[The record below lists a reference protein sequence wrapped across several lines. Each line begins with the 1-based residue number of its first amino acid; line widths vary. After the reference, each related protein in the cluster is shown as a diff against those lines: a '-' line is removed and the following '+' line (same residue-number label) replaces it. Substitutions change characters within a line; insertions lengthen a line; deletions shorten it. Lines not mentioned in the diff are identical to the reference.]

1 MGTSSGS
8 GFQAGRRV
16 ASESK
21 ESSSRDIQHDSSS
34 ADSGWGGIGAFS
46 DEYDLYPKI
55 LQDVQRA
62 LKLKQRREAR
72 RKSGYPS
79 GSPSDRPSSPLRS
92 SILPESSNGI
102 SHLGH
107 SLPTAT
113 SIPST
118 SVPTAP
124 LTTDID
130 FSPSTGLST
139 SQRRRRLLH
148 PIPLSSDGGKTLD
161 WSGSGFGDEDEKGER
176 TDSKGDKRWSLKRE
190 KEKERELALLLPN
203 AEESKRQEEEYIVK
217 LSRIKTLSSQ
227 STSKKVAI
235 TADQLGRRYS
245 LIYNSFGFNLLQVS
259 KWYAGQDKLVRSS
272 LENAE
277 PFIWLKHL
285 EKRKHHA
292 EGGELVD
299 VHKDDGNHTTAT
311 TSRPPWHLSAL
322 IMEEYVHAQNAKDRP
337 QVNLPPPAQ
346 INPIRPMGSIPEHPL
361 SPLDEQ
367 SQLPAHPFIIPS
379 GYSTPSAPSA
389 YSPPSIYSNSTYSPP
404 STYSAPS
411 APYSPNHNSP
421 YPQFDS
427 NSRYSPQQSQAQI
440 EAGRIS
446 FEPILEPL
454 SVLTSASTA
463 QEHHSSRYLQPPSAA
478 RPSNESRRSLE
489 STGTKEE
496 LAMEMKRRQEREE
509 RREAEEAREDMEYE
523 LKAQLVASCKDS
535 NTHIRSVLNHIA
547 QRMREYEVCQQSF
560 RENHHPGLED
570 RSDLSNL
577 TLPHELL
584 EAFSHDPA
592 NVTSS
597 TKRLKS
603 YRAVDDIHHRLMK
616 QRAVFREFLDQN
628 QTSNGTRSDAD
639 DEDILQDP
647 IDSLLRTL
655 KELEDHRMRIV
666 DKEKEVSEMLRE
678 TQIVHAEVKKV
689 YNDTL
694 VHTSVVYPEL
704 SQITGLEESYRDQY
718 QHLWDLGMSFLTL
731 LLDTITPFWRTYGKV
746 IGDDVQ
752 DFLIIP
758 LYRHEFT
765 GESKRYPIR
774 RVPKRSVRHWI
785 GLMLLF
791 VGSVGLV
798 VVQGRA
804 AVESG
809 SGLGLRWARWGMVIP
824 VWWMIILGQWC
835 AVIGELAVVLMQVGM
850 MLWWFGWAVRV
861 LD

>member
-1 MGTSSGS
+1 MG
-8 GFQAGRRV
+8 V
-16 ASESK
+16 
-21 ESSSRDIQHDSSS
+21 
-34 ADSGWGGIGAFS
+34 FS

-72 RKSGYPS
+72 RKSVHPP

-92 SILPESSNGI
+92 SILPESSSGI
-102 SHLGH
+102 SHLSH

-113 SIPST
+113 VTPST

-124 LTTDID
+124 LTMDID

-139 SQRRRRLLH
+139 SQRQRRLLH

-176 TDSKGDKRWSLKRE
+176 TDSKGDKRWSLRKG
-190 KEKERELALLLPN
+190 ERERKRVYWYVDISCHHRLPDLN
-203 AEESKRQEEEYIVK
+203 IRLSSVK

-245 LIYNSFGFNLLQVS
+245 LIYDSFGFPLPPPSSASASTPDESNQFNTITAISISNTQGFNLLKVS
-259 KWYAGQDKLVRSS
+259 KWYAGQDKLIRLS

-285 EKRKHHA
+285 EKRK
-292 EGGELVD
+292 ELVD
-299 VHKDDGNHTTAT
+299 INKDDGNHTTAT

-322 IMEEYVHAQNAKDRP
+322 IMEEYVYAQNVKDRS

-346 INPIRPMGSIPEHPL
+346 INPIRPMGSIPKHPL

-367 SQLPAHPFIIPS
+367 SQLPAHLFIIPS

-389 YSPPSIYSNSTYSPP
+389 YSAPSIYSNSTYSPP

-427 NSRYSPQQSQAQI
+427 NSRYSPRQSQAQI

-454 SVLTSASTA
+454 SALTLASTT
-463 QEHHSSRYLQPPSAA
+463 QEHHSSKYLQPPSAA

-489 STGTKEE
+489 STWSTPSDRNLHSLNPFHPLQLLRLRNKGSLPTWSGTKEE

-509 RREAEEAREDMEYE
+509 
-523 LKAQLVASCKDS
+523 KLVASCKDS
-535 NTHIRSVLNHIA
+535 NTHICSVLNHIA
-547 QRMREYEVCQQSF
+547 QRMREYELCQQSF
-560 RENHHPGLED
+560 RENHHEGPED
-570 RSDLSNL
+570 RLDLSNL

-628 QTSNGTRSDAD
+628 QISNATRSDAD

-655 KELEDHRMRIV
+655 KELEDHRMRIM

-678 TQIVHAEVKKV
+678 TQIIHAEVKKV

-704 SQITGLEESYRDQY
+704 SQITGSEESYRDQY

-746 IGDDVQ
+746 IGDDIQ

-785 GLMLLF
+785 GLM
-791 VGSVGLV
+791 
-798 VVQGRA
+798 
-804 AVESG
+804 
-809 SGLGLRWARWGMVIP
+809 I
-824 VWWMIILGQWC
+824 
-835 AVIGELAVVLMQVGM
+835 
-850 MLWWFGWAVRV
+850 
-861 LD
+861 

>member
-1 MGTSSGS
+1 
-8 GFQAGRRV
+8 
-16 ASESK
+16 
-21 ESSSRDIQHDSSS
+21 
-34 ADSGWGGIGAFS
+34 
-46 DEYDLYPKI
+46 
-55 LQDVQRA
+55 
-62 LKLKQRREAR
+62 
-72 RKSGYPS
+72 
-79 GSPSDRPSSPLRS
+79 
-92 SILPESSNGI
+92 
-102 SHLGH
+102 
-107 SLPTAT
+107 
-113 SIPST
+113 
-118 SVPTAP
+118 
-124 LTTDID
+124 
-130 FSPSTGLST
+130 
-139 SQRRRRLLH
+139 LH
-148 PIPLSSDGGKTLD
+148 PIPLSSDGGKALD

-176 TDSKGDKRWSLKRE
+176 TDSKGDKRWSLSVSVSRKGKEKERERERE

-203 AEESKRQEEEYIVK
+203 AEESKRQEEE
-217 LSRIKTLSSQ
+217 IKTLSSQ

-235 TADQLGRRYS
+235 TADQIGRRYS
-245 LIYNSFGFNLLQVS
+245 LIYNSFGFNLLKVS
-259 KWYAGQDKLVRSS
+259 KWFAGQDKLVRSS

-285 EKRKHHA
+285 EKRKHHT

-299 VHKDDGNHTTAT
+299 VNKDDSNHTTAT

-322 IMEEYVHAQNAKDRP
+322 IMEEYVHAQNAKDR
-337 QVNLPPPAQ
+337 
-346 INPIRPMGSIPEHPL
+346 
-361 SPLDEQ
+361 
-367 SQLPAHPFIIPS
+367 
-379 GYSTPSAPSA
+379 YSTPSAPSA
-389 YSPPSIYSNSTYSPP
+389 NSPPSIYSNSTYSPP
-404 STYSAPS
+404 STYSTPS

-427 NSRYSPQQSQAQI
+427 NSRYSPRQSQAQI

-463 QEHHSSRYLQPPSAA
+463 QEHHSSRYLQPPSAT

-489 STGTKEE
+489 STGGTGIDHSFAHVEEAKPGLQYQPQHPEDVVAAAPGAPATSATNVISTSPTQITGSRDSGPGSMTLPRTQAAPSDRNLHSLNPFHPLQSLRLRNKGSLPTRSGTKEE

-509 RREAEEAREDMEYE
+509 RKEAEEAREDMEYE

-547 QRMREYEVCQQSF
+547 QRMREYELCQQSF
-560 RENHHPGLED
+560 RENHREGSED

-603 YRAVDDIHHRLMK
+603 YRAVDDIHHRMMK

-628 QTSNGTRSDAD
+628 QTSNAKRSVAD

-804 AVESG
+804 AVVCSANWRLDRGWGE
-809 SGLGLRWARWGMVIP
+809 WARWGMVIP
-824 VWWMIILGQWC
+824 VWWMIIFGQWC